1 MNAIVSTKE
10 KIIEAALS
18 VFSDKG
24 FDLASTNDI
33 YRIAGVSKGLIFK
46 IFGTKAE
53 LYFQVFEHALNHLLN
68 ELNTLDLSAYSDP
81 IDRVVAVIFWKL
93 KYANQF
99 PIEAKFLLEGVLS
112 PPPEILER
120 FQHRLSELR
129 VFSIRFCFENASLS
143 SLSPEY
149 SREEFYDYIEYAV
162 MGIQEKLMQ
171 IKPKLEEFEPIRNQ
185 SIRFLKALMK
195 GMEK

>member
-81 IDRVVAVIFWKL
+81 IDRVVAVF
-93 KYANQF
+93 F
-99 PIEAKFLLEGVLS
+99 
-112 PPPEILER
+112 
-120 FQHRLSELR
+120 
-129 VFSIRFCFENASLS
+129 
-143 SLSPEY
+143 
-149 SREEFYDYIEYAV
+149 
-162 MGIQEKLMQ
+162 
-171 IKPKLEEFEPIRNQ
+171 
-185 SIRFLKALMK
+185 
-195 GMEK
+195 

>member
-1 MNAIVSTKE
+1 MQINFRSKQSFCLRRFISASGNIGTVSTS
-10 KIIEAALS
+10 AL
-18 VFSDKG
+18 
-24 FDLASTNDI
+24 
-33 YRIAGVSKGLIFK
+33 
-46 IFGTKAE
+46 GT
-53 LYFQVFEHALNHLLN
+53 
-68 ELNTLDLSAYSDP
+68 T
-81 IDRVVAVIFWKL
+81 
-93 KYANQF
+93 
-99 PIEAKFLLEGVLS
+99 
-112 PPPEILER
+112 
-120 FQHRLSELR
+120 RL
-129 VFSIRFCFENASLS
+129 SIRFCFENASLS